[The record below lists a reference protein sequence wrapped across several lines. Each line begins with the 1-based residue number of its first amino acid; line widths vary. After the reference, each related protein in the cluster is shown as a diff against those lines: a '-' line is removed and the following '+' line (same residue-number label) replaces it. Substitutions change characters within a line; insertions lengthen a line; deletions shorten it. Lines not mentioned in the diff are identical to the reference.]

1 MKGIFLV
8 KLVTVAV
15 ALYELAHPLS
25 GKPIDIWDILAT
37 VITDMISYFLFRYI
51 FISSGLNLDY
61 EDFFSDC
68 LAGIN
73 LQRGKRT

>member
-15 ALYELAHPLS
+15 ALYEVAHPLS

-51 FISSGLNLDY
+51 FKHRSKTAATSNH
-61 EDFFSDC
+61 ES
-68 LAGIN
+68 
-73 LQRGKRT
+73 